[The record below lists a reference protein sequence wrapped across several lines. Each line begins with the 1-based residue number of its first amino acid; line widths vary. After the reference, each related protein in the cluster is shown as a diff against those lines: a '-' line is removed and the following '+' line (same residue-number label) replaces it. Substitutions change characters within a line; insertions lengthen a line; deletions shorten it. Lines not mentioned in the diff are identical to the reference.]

1 MSEEQDLWD
10 ARYAAEDYL
19 FGTEPN
25 EYLRAQARR
34 LSPGLQAL
42 AVGDGEG
49 RNAVW
54 LARQGL
60 EVTLVDI
67 SPVGLAKAHRL
78 AERHGCRVTTIA
90 ADLTRWDWPTAAFDL
105 VVEIFVHVPTDGR
118 RTIHRAMAA
127 ALRPGGLALV
137 EAFQKG
143 QTARASGGPRT
154 RPLLYDAASLAEDFA
169 ALETLE
175 LLEGTVLLAEGSKHR
190 GPAAVVRYLGR
201 RN

>member
-1 MSEEQDLWD
+1 VSDGQALWD
-10 ARYAAEDYL
+10 ARYAAADYL

-25 EYLRAQARR
+25 EYLLAQARR
-34 LSPGLQAL
+34 LAPGQRAL

-60 EVTLVDI
+60 DVTLVDI
-67 SPVGLAKAHRL
+67 SPVGLEKARRL
-78 AERHGCRVTTIA
+78 ADRHGCRLTTVT
-90 ADLTRWDWPTAAFDL
+90 ADLTTWHWPVASFDL
-105 VVEIFVHVPTDGR
+105 SVEIFVHVPVGAR
-118 RTIHRAMAA
+118 QAIHRAMAA

-143 QTARASGGPRT
+143 QGDRASGGPRT
-154 RPLLYDAASLAEDFA
+154 QRLLYDAVSLSEDFA
-169 ALETLE
+169 SLETLE
-175 LLEGTVLLAEGSKHR
+175 LLEGTVLLSEGPKHR

-201 RN
+201 QR